1 MRRGTLAVALAALV
15 LPGLALAQP
24 LPQPV
29 ASGAAAMAP
38 AKAIDTLGDLD
49 YDTRT
54 TAARIIRR
62 ASPAQAVPAL
72 LQAVASHGDS
82 YVRFR
87 ALVLL
92 TGFNDPRTEAT
103 MVDALA
109 SPNDRL
115 REVAY
120 GYFADHPSV
129 ALAPR
134 FLRALAS
141 EESEFVRPALVRSLA
156 ALAGSDPSVAGTLIR
171 EAGRG
176 LDYFRSSVIE
186 ALGEF
191 RVSTGLEPLTAIARQ
206 EGPLQDDA
214 ALAIGKIGG
223 AAAVTTLASLQ
234 KTAPAEVQ
242 PSVAAAI
249 CLAGRNCESH
259 VGYLRKVLRYAEDAP
274 GYQELLRAA
283 ASGLGALASRGNQDS
298 LELLFETGIPSE
310 DPVRAPVAL
319 AVAQAAL
326 RDPDLLLRVLVGHA
340 DRQGATLLLAEG
352 FDMLEEDYDEE
363 RFYAAVRR
371 AYWAA
376 PDGSPMRALCEQV
389 IMRLDF

>member
-1 MRRGTLAVALAALV
+1 MRRPSPLALLVALLPAAVDAQPRPAVPVSQAPTLAAAV
-15 LPGLALAQP
+15 DA
-24 LPQPV
+24 
-29 ASGAAAMAP
+29 
-38 AKAIDTLGDLD
+38 LGDLE
-49 YDTRT
+49 Y
-54 TAARIIRR
+54 AARTSAAQRIRR
-62 ASPAQAVPAL
+62 MTPAQAVPAL

-92 TGFNDPRTEAT
+92 TGFNDPRTAGVMTEA
-103 MVDALA
+103 LS

-120 GYFADHPSV
+120 GYFADHPTV

-134 FLRALAS
+134 FLSALAT
-141 EESEFVRPALVRSLA
+141 EESEFVRPALVRALA
-156 ALAGSDPSVAGTLIR
+156 ALAGADPSVAATLVR

-186 ALGEF
+186 AIGDF
-191 RVSTGLEPLTAIARQ
+191 RVTEAQAAVTAIVQQ

-214 ALAIGKIGG
+214 ALALGKLGG
-223 AAAVTTLASLQ
+223 ASTLATLAGLQ
-234 KTAPAEVQ
+234 KSAPQELQ

-249 CLAGRNCESH
+249 CLAGRNCDLH
-259 VGYLRKVLRYAEDAP
+259 VGYLKRVLRYAEDTP

-283 ASGLGALASRGNQDS
+283 ATGLGALASRGHEPS
-298 LELLFETGIPSE
+298 LELLFDTGIPSE

-326 RDPDLLLRVLVGHA
+326 RDPAMLLRVLNGQS
-340 DRQGATLLLAEG
+340 DRAGASLLLAEG

-376 PDGSPMRALCEQV
+376 PEGSPTRALCEQV
-389 IMRLDF
+389 ITRLDF